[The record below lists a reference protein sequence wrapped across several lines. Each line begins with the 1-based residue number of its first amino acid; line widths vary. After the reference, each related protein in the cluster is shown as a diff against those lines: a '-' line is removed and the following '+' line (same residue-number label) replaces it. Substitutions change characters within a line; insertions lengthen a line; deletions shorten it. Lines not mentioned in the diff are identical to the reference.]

1 MMRTFCRFGSNLRG
15 VARMEWLRLFPKLG
29 PFPHTLQTF
38 DIGLRPRVAVE
49 LLVSPAL
56 RRPER
61 HSAQLCRYW
70 VGDRNHVTDPTVRRA
85 SGAGRGTTTPPSRP
99 TLVVGTG
106 CPRAR
111 RTSRRGRAGR

>member
-1 MMRTFCRFGSNLRG
+1 MTLPPFRQRVHTYARVGVPFAMMRTFCRFGSNLRG
-15 VARMEWLRLFPKLG
+15 VARMEWLRLCPKLG

-61 HSAQLCRYW
+61 HSAQLCR
-70 VGDRNHVTDPTVRRA
+70 
-85 SGAGRGTTTPPSRP
+85 
-99 TLVVGTG
+99 
-106 CPRAR
+106 
-111 RTSRRGRAGR
+111 